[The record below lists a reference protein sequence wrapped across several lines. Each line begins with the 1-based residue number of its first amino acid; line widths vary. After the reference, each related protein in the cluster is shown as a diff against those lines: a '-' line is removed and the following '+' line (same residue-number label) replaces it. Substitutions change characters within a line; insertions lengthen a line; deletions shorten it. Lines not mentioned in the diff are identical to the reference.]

1 MLNVTSSVFELIS
14 IGAVGPFMLALMSPG
29 IPFDYLSKMNVV
41 HYLNILTAK
50 DVVLPIVIFFILL
63 VSISGLLRVL
73 ALYVGTKF
81 AFSLGSEISS
91 ACFRAYLYK
100 PYVDIIEDHS
110 SEIINNIFVNVNLLI
125 YQIINPLTLIFSGL
139 SLTISLCFLIIFL
152 YPLNSIIAFLF
163 LFTAYILIYMANK
176 KRFIE
181 NGQKLTAESS
191 KTLKILQEG
200 IGGIRDIII
209 DGSQNTFLRI
219 HAVVDSTLREVQG
232 NSQFISAVPRIGV
245 EMLAIISIAI
255 IGYFASI
262 GSEMILAL
270 PTLAVLVMIG
280 QRLLPSL
287 QQCYVGINSI
297 NSTLMPLVK
306 INALLK
312 LNREIPEE
320 DKVNPPL
327 KFNGSIKLNDVEL
340 RLGKLAQTILT
351 DINIEILKGERIGII
366 GKTGSG
372 KSTLVDIIM
381 GLVLP
386 TSGSVEV
393 DSVKL
398 DSKNIK
404 SWRSMVAHVPQSIF
418 LTSGSIGEN
427 ITFGTPQSEISSE
440 RILSAAKRAELM
452 DLIET
457 TPHGINTLIGERG
470 SFLSGGQ
477 KQRLGIARAL
487 YKNSQILI
495 FDEATSALDINVENS
510 VMDCIYSLDSNL
522 TIIVIAHRL
531 STLRGCSRIIEME
544 QGRVKKIG
552 TYAEMIGN

>member
-1 MLNVTSSVFELIS
+1 MISSGFELIS
-14 IGAVGPFMLALMSPG
+14 IGAIGPFMLALMSPE
-29 IPFDYLSKMNVV
+29 IPFGYLSKMNIID
-41 HYLNILTAK
+41 YFNISTAK

-63 VSISGLLRVL
+63 VLISGLLRVL

-91 ACFRAYLYK
+91 ACFRAYLHKQYI
-100 PYVDIIEDHS
+100 DIIEDHS

-125 YQIINPLTLIFSGL
+125 YQVINPLTLIFSGV
-139 SLTISLCFLIIFL
+139 SLIVSLCFLIIFL

-163 LFTAYILIYMANK
+163 LFTAYILIYMVNK
-176 KRFIE
+176 KKIIE
-181 NGQKLTAESS
+181 NGQRLTAESS

-219 HAVVDSTLREVQG
+219 HAVADSTLREVQG

-245 EMLAIISIAI
+245 EILAIISIAI
-255 IGYFASI
+255 IGYIVSI

-270 PTLAVLVMIG
+270 PTLAILVMIG

-306 INALLK
+306 INELLN

-320 DKVNPPL
+320 DKVNLPL
-327 KFNGSIKLNDVEL
+327 IFNRSIKLNDVEL
-340 RLGKLAQTILT
+340 RLGKLAQTILS
-351 DINIEILKGERIGII
+351 DINIEIFKGERIGII

-372 KSTLVDIIM
+372 KSTLVDLIM

-386 TSGSVEV
+386 TSGSVDV
-393 DSVKL
+393 DSVTL
-398 DSKNIK
+398 DSNNIK
-404 SWRSMVAHVPQSIF
+404 SWRSIVAHVPQSIF
-418 LTSGSIGEN
+418 LTNGSIREN
-427 ITFGTPQSEISSE
+427 IAFGTPKSEISTE
-440 RILSAAKRAELM
+440 RVLRAAKRAELM
-452 DLIET
+452 DFIEAA
-457 TPHGINTLIGERG
+457 PHNIDTLIGERG

-477 KQRLGIARAL
+477 KQRVGIARAL
-487 YKNSQILI
+487 YKSSQILI

-510 VMDCIYSLDSNL
+510 VMDCIYSLDANL

-552 TYAEMIGN
+552 TYAEMIEK